1 MKKPP
6 KSVWL
11 TAVML
16 LYAVVFFVYQFAVRH
31 VGFSPRNVAVLAAA
45 VVLIAAVW
53 AYNRAAEKRQRQR
66 GGAQQPTNNN
76 SKNSGK

>member
-6 KSVWL
+6 KSVWI
-11 TAVML
+11 TALML

-31 VGFSPRNVAVLAAA
+31 VGFSPRNVAVLVGA
-45 VVLIAAVW
+45 VVLIVAVW
-53 AYNRAAEKRQRQR
+53 AYNRAAEKRQQC
-66 GGAQQPTNNN
+66 GGAQQPTNDN